1 MQKKDQ
7 IKIVDEEDAVISIEE
22 LMNKQKAEKE
32 KEEVKAEEKL
42 YNLTDSENNDNFINE
57 LKNFRHDL

>member
-1 MQKKDQ
+1 
-7 IKIVDEEDAVISIEE
+7 
-22 LMNKQKAEKE
+22 MNKQKAEKA

>member
-1 MQKKDQ
+1 MPLKFNEKSRYSEEFIFITELLYNIEKAVH
-7 IKIVDEEDAVISIEE
+7 IK
-22 LMNKQKAEKE
+22 
-32 KEEVKAEEKL
+32 EKL